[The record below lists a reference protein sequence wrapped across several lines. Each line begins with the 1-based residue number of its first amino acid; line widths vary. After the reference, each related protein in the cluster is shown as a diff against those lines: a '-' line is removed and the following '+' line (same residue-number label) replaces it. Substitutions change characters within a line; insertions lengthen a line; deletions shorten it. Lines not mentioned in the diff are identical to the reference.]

1 MYFEI
6 NNLARLRQDRPGA
19 CPSPVLLGE
28 QMATF
33 RKRGDKWQARVQ
45 RYGQSS
51 LAKSFNNKAD
61 ALKWARNVESQLDLG
76 MLAPKQTMPRLMPM
90 VDRYVEEVT
99 PTKKGESQERYR
111 ANQFRKTT
119 LADMQ
124 LDKVTSEVVA
134 QYRDNRLKQ
143 VSANTVRLELALL
156 SVVFEQCR
164 KEWGFAVN
172 NPVRQIR
179 MPKPGNPRQRRLED
193 GEEAALLAAC
203 KASRAFYLHSFVM
216 LAIETGMRS
225 GEMLAVTWS
234 NVNFEKRTIFLPDTK
249 NGSPRTVPLSTQA
262 FNAIQALPR
271 SINGRLFT
279 SGYHSI
285 HKAFQLAVTKAQA
298 TKPENVSFLRG
309 LRFHDLR
316 HEAVTR
322 LFEKGLNPIEV
333 GMVSGHKTL
342 SMLQRYT
349 HLRSE
354 ELVAKL
360 A

>member
-1 MYFEI
+1 
-6 NNLARLRQDRPGA
+6 
-19 CPSPVLLGE
+19 
-28 QMATF
+28 MATF

-45 RYGQSS
+45 RYGQNS
-51 LAKSFNNKAD
+51 LAKSFHSKAD
-61 ALKWARNVESQLDLG
+61 ALKWARNIESQLDLG
-76 MLAPKQTMPRLMPM
+76 VLAPKQTMPRLMPLM
-90 VDRYVEEVT
+90 VRYVEEVT

-111 ANQFRKTT
+111 ANQFRKTK

-124 LDKVTSEVVA
+124 LDKITAEVVA
-134 QYRDNRLKQ
+134 QYRDARLKE
-143 VSANTVRLELALL
+143 VSANTVRLELAFL

-164 KEWGFAVN
+164 KEWGLAVS

-179 MPKPGNPRQRRLED
+179 MPKPGKPRQRRLET
-193 GEEAALLAAC
+193 GEEDALLAAC
-203 KASRAFYLHSFVM
+203 KASRAYYLHSFVV

-225 GEMLAVTWS
+225 GELLAMRWEH
-234 NVNFEKRTIFLPDTK
+234 VNLTNRTVFLPDTK
-249 NGSPRTVPLSTQA
+249 NGSPRTVPLSTRA
-262 FNAIQALPR
+262 LNAIRALPR
-271 SINGRLFT
+271 AISGRLFS

-285 HKAFQLAVTKAQA
+285 HNAFQLAITKAQA
-298 TKPENVSFLRG
+298 TQTDSDSFLHG

-349 HLRSE
+349 HLKSE
-354 ELVAKL
+354 SL
-360 A
+360 ASRLG

>member
-1 MYFEI
+1 
-6 NNLARLRQDRPGA
+6 
-19 CPSPVLLGE
+19 
-28 QMATF
+28 MASF
-33 RKRGDKWQARVQ
+33 RKRGDKWQARVHRKEHKPVVQ
-45 RYGQSS
+45 
-51 LAKSFNNKAD
+51 SFNTKAD
-61 ALKWARNVESQLDLG
+61 AIKWARNVESQLDLG
-76 MLAPKQTMPRLMPM
+76 TFAPKQTMPRLMPM
-90 VDRYVEEVT
+90 MERYVEEVT

-111 ANQFRKTT
+111 ARRFSKTK

-124 LDKVTSEVVA
+124 LDKITGELVA
-134 QYRDNRLKQ
+134 QYRDARLKE
-143 VSANTVRLELALL
+143 VSANTVRLELAFL

-164 KEWGFAVN
+164 KEWGLAVS

-179 MPKPGNPRQRRLED
+179 MPKPGKPRQRRLEA
-193 GEEAALLAAC
+193 GEEEALLAAC
-203 KASRAFYLHSFVM
+203 KASRAYYLHSFVV

-225 GEMLAVTWS
+225 GEMLAVRWEH
-234 NVNFEKRTIFLPDTK
+234 VNFDKRTVFLPDTK
-249 NGSPRTVPLSTQA
+249 NGSPRTVPLSTRA
-262 FNAIQALPR
+262 LSAIHALPR
-271 SINGRLFT
+271 SINGRLFS

-285 HKAFQLAVTKAQA
+285 HNAFKLALTKAQA
-298 TKPENVSFLRG
+298 TQPNNEKFLRG

-333 GMVSGHKTL
+333 SMVSGHKTL

-354 ELVAKL
+354 DLVVKL